1 MFKKKK
7 PDKDALAALQKR
19 LWEAKQAPS
28 EVLDLSELKLIEVPS
43 DVFSLCSTCG
53 KDILLVH
60 TNAIKKLPDRF
71 NELKKLRFLD
81 LHVNRLKCVPPTIG
95 HLFSLRVLDVSH
107 NRIEVLPDTLGD
119 LASLVT
125 LNIKGNQIDSL
136 PASLSKLKRLETLDV
151 SSNNI
156 VMIPPEYG
164 RLSGSLVR
172 FDISANPRLTQP
184 PPAVASKG
192 LVDVMM
198 HLCTLA
204 KIEYVQPGNAAIT
217 ADGDRSGVVASPGAD
232 ALKMRRLEE
241 ESRIEAHIQ
250 EREKQKGVMQQQKMA
265 MDAAK
270 TDEVTRQRELGDFM
284 RMRRMSELAI
294 HTNEKQLQMEANARL
309 ATMRRERAS
318 SERIAEGALAMDK
331 KRTEEL
337 VVLLRQV
344 EQDRAGVAFSDDIA
358 REREVLQQMV
368 SSAQSETE
376 KRRIADQ
383 MRNLEELERR
393 HSSMAGARAAQ
404 DVQRERVRRS
414 IEQCQA
420 EYQMK
425 IEVELLSKEKATEML
440 IQRIRQDQELFRC
453 VHSAVVQKDCP
464 SCEGATC
471 GINASHVLH

>member
-198 HLCTLA
+198 HLCTR
-204 KIEYVQPGNAAIT
+204 GF
-217 ADGDRSGVVASPGAD
+217 
-232 ALKMRRLEE
+232 
-241 ESRIEAHIQ
+241 
-250 EREKQKGVMQQQKMA
+250 
-265 MDAAK
+265 
-270 TDEVTRQRELGDFM
+270 TR
-284 RMRRMSELAI
+284 A
-294 HTNEKQLQMEANARL
+294 
-309 ATMRRERAS
+309 
-318 SERIAEGALAMDK
+318 GAL
-331 KRTEEL
+331 
-337 VVLLRQV
+337 
-344 EQDRAGVAFSDDIA
+344 
-358 REREVLQQMV
+358 
-368 SSAQSETE
+368 
-376 KRRIADQ
+376 
-383 MRNLEELERR
+383 
-393 HSSMAGARAAQ
+393 
-404 DVQRERVRRS
+404 
-414 IEQCQA
+414 
-420 EYQMK
+420 MK
-425 IEVELLSKEKATEML
+425 
-440 IQRIRQDQELFRC
+440 
-453 VHSAVVQKDCP
+453 
-464 SCEGATC
+464 
-471 GINASHVLH
+471 